1 MIDYSVG
8 SIYNTPM
15 RKLGEEIR
23 TLRQELKLTA
33 KDLANKIGVD
43 PTYITYI
50 EKHGK
55 IPSPAVM
62 EKIRIVLGK
71 EIIDYEMLETIYLKT
86 KYPEVCRKF
95 EKGQKDMA
103 DEFIQKAGK
112 LLKKDMTPEE
122 KKEAKKYFKEHIAK
136 LREFTIKFA
145 RAIKSL
151 EEMEKSI

>member
-1 MIDYSVG
+1 
-8 SIYNTPM
+8 M

-23 TLRQELKLTA
+23 IRRQELKLTA

-62 EKIRIVLGK
+62 EKIGAVLGK
-71 EIIDYEMLETIYLKT
+71 EVIDYEILETIYLKT
-86 KYPEVCRKF
+86 KYPEVCKKF
-95 EKGQKDMA
+95 ERGQKDIS
-103 DEFIQKAGK
+103 DEFIKKAGRF
-112 LLKKDMTPEE
+112 LKKALTPEE
-122 KKEAKKYFKEHIAK
+122 KKEAKKYFKEHIGK
-136 LREFTIKFA
+136 LNELTVKFA
-145 RAIKSL
+145 RAIKQL

>member
-1 MIDYSVG
+1 
-8 SIYNTPM
+8 M

-23 TLRQELKLTA
+23 IRRQELKLTA

-62 EKIRIVLGK
+62 EKIGAVLGK
-71 EIIDYEMLETIYLKT
+71 EVIDYEILETIYLKT
-86 KYPEVCRKF
+86 KYPEVCKKF
-95 EKGQKDMA
+95 ERGQKDIS

-112 LLKKDMTPEE
+112 LIKKDMTLEE
-122 KKEAKKYFKEHIAK
+122 KKEAKKYFKEHITK
-136 LREFTIKFA
+136 LKELAIKFA
-145 RAIKSL
+145 KAIKDL